1 MQEQWA
7 KISENLK
14 KMLDSGVFKVW
25 IAPLHATVGGD
36 SLQLTAP
43 SAFVAHWLEHKMLP
57 ALQQAAAPVL
67 VLDPA
72 AIAVKVG
79 VATDRRAREADPAPS
94 RPAIVIDAGAAPR
107 LKESAAPTARV
118 SRRAEQA
125 PLPLPLPAY
134 RPAPA
139 LWRYSF
145 ADLVVARPTT
155 RWPWPPL
162 RT

>member
-25 IAPLHATVGGD
+25 IAPLHATVGVD

-67 VLDPA
+67 GLDPA

-79 VATDRRAREADPAPS
+79 VATDRRAREAGESKYTLKKMLKLALKGMECGRRKPERTS
-94 RPAIVIDAGAAPR
+94 RSDDAVI
-107 LKESAAPTARV
+107 
-118 SRRAEQA
+118 AEVLHA
-125 PLPLPLPAY
+125 
-134 RPAPA
+134 
-139 LWRYSF
+139 
-145 ADLVVARPTT
+145 
-155 RWPWPPL
+155 
-162 RT
+162 